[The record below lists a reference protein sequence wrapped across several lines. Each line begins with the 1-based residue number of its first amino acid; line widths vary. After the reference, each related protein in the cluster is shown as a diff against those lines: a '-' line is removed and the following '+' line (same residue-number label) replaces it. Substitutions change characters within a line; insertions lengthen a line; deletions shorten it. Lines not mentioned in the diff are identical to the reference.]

1 MGHRLSKIYTRTG
14 DDGTTGLA
22 NGERV
27 DKADPRVGAFGD
39 VDETNSALGLLL
51 AEPGLPRSVA
61 TTLTRIQHELFEI
74 GAELSLPGYRQ
85 ITGEHVARLERDLDT
100 TVVTWANCMLWSP
113 MRTMKVVEPLIGFGR
128 LLATIPP
135 RQPAL
140 SPAAPASPVRQTA

>member
-51 AEPGLPRSVA
+51 AEPDLPRRCRHDASRA
-61 TTLTRIQHELFEI
+61 SNTSCSRSAPSCHCRAIGRSQASTSLDSSTISTL
-74 GAELSLPGYRQ
+74 
-85 ITGEHVARLERDLDT
+85 
-100 TVVTWANCMLWSP
+100 
-113 MRTMKVVEPLIGFGR
+113 
-128 LLATIPP
+128 
-135 RQPAL
+135 
-140 SPAAPASPVRQTA
+140 